1 MQRKRFVQL
10 RNRQTLREL
19 RSELTDAYR
28 CTQLTFDE
36 WIAFLKGMRLCR
48 LQKCVLFSSR
58 QRAHRRRWTERT
70 ARDSDVSGPRYRVP
84 VTTMCSKPTMS
95 TILKYS
101 RFARVPISRHAR
113 ALATPATSGTPVS
126 KKSPFTETLA
136 DGPSLDDFVSDN
148 VPERIVLGNKNAY
161 AETFLSPNRT
171 RPDSTHMLIQSSP
184 AFLLEDVNTDRC
196 VFQ

>member
-36 WIAFLKGMRLCR
+36 WVAFLKGMRLCR

-58 QRAHRRRWTERT
+58 QRAHRRQCWQRTDPT
-70 ARDSDVSGPRYRVP
+70 ARDSDASGPRYRVL
-84 VTTMCSKPTMS
+84 CSPTMS

-113 ALATPATSGTPVS
+113 ALATPATSGSPVA

-136 DGPSLDDFVSDN
+136 DGPSLDDFVSGN
-148 VPERIVLGNKNAY
+148 VPERIVLGNKNRY
-161 AETFLSPNRT
+161 AETFFPPNRT
-171 RPDSTHMLIQSSP
+171 RPDSTHTLIQSSP

>member
-84 VTTMCSKPTMS
+84 VFHNVFQAHNVDHPQIFSLRAGSNIKACSRTGDTCYLRDASIKEE
-95 TILKYS
+95 
-101 RFARVPISRHAR
+101 
-113 ALATPATSGTPVS
+113 
-126 KKSPFTETLA
+126 PFHGDVGRRTLA
-136 DGPSLDDFVSDN
+136 G
-148 VPERIVLGNKNAY
+148 
-161 AETFLSPNRT
+161 
-171 RPDSTHMLIQSSP
+171 
-184 AFLLEDVNTDRC
+184 
-196 VFQ
+196 